1 MRCCSSLMRRRAWVL
16 LVDVRSSLEEEV
28 LDIGAA
34 LLEHDEE
41 VLDIGA
47 ARAQGGASS
56 LENLV
61 SYTLSMEKNRSSE
74 MKTQWGNF
82 KIHENGWT

>member
-1 MRCCSSLMRRRAWVL
+1 MWVL

-28 LDIGAA
+28 LNIGAA

-47 ARAQGGASS
+47 VRAQGGASS
-56 LENLV
+56 SENLV

>member
-1 MRCCSSLMRRRAWVL
+1 MRCCSSLTRRMWVL

-28 LDIGAA
+28 LNIGAA

-41 VLDIGA
+41 VLDIGV

-61 SYTLSMEKNRSSE
+61 SYTLWMEKNRSSE
-74 MKTQWGNF
+74 MKT
-82 KIHENGWT
+82 